1 MHNGLFIIAHA
12 VLPKYTQTKSML
24 RKTIVTLSPRE
35 FSKRLSQCLDD
46 TGAPAHAR
54 ERAIILS
61 KLLDIPKHL
70 AWSLLEGQQLPD
82 KELLQKIASEFE
94 VEPQWLSGEN

>member
-1 MHNGLFIIAHA
+1 M
-12 VLPKYTQTKSML
+12 
-24 RKTIVTLSPRE
+24 TIVPLSPRE

-46 TGAPAHAR
+46 TGAPPQPR

-70 AWSLLEGQQLPD
+70 AWSLLEGQQLPEKD
-82 KELLQKIASEFE
+82 LLQKIANEFE
-94 VEPQWLSGEN
+94 VESQWLMGEK